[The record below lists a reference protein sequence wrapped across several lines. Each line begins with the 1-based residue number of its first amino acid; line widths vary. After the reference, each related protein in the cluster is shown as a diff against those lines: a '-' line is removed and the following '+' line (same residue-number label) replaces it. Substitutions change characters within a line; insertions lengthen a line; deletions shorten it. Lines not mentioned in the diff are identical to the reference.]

1 MDEYKKIELI
11 KGKEKISET
20 ASISNLNRSIPG
32 LSIVDKAETTK
43 GHDTRKLISD
53 KLGWSTGKYAQA
65 DIVYKTAP
73 EEVKGKSGWL
83 YAFPLC

>member
-11 KGKEKISET
+11 KGKAKYHET
-20 ASISNLNRSIPG
+20 VGRPAKL
-32 LSIVDKAETTK
+32 LSIVDNNLIIEKHNTQK
-43 GHDTRKLISD
+43 IISD

-65 DIVYKTAP
+65 DIVYKKAP